1 MVDQR
6 AIEDAAKALAASKHA
21 IALTGAGIS
30 VPSGIPDFRSE
41 AGLWTKFDIT
51 EYGTISAFR
60 ADPLKVWKLF
70 KAIGEMVD
78 GAQPNPAHVALA
90 RLEELGV
97 IHTVITQNI
106 DVLHQRGGSTR
117 VIEFHGSGATLTC
130 LACRKWFT
138 HDDARGLKDE
148 EGVPYCPCGAVLKP
162 DVVLFGESIPDDSL
176 RQAFREAER
185 ADLVLSAGTSATVA
199 PASMIPAV
207 VTSHGGKIVEM
218 DLIRTA
224 LSDMAEHRVCG
235 DLSVTLPK
243 LAEAVEDLL

>member
-1 MVDQR
+1 MTDAQ
-6 AIEDAAKALAASKHA
+6 AIRDAARALVAAKHA

-60 ADPLKVWKLF
+60 DNPRKVWKLF

-78 GAQPNPAHVALA
+78 EAKPNPAHVALA

-106 DVLHQRGGSTR
+106 DVLHQQGGSKR

-130 LACRKWFT
+130 LRCQKGFSN
-138 HDDARGLKDE
+138 DE
-148 EGVPYCPCGAVLKP
+148 AADLMDNDGVPSCPCGAVLKP
-162 DVVLFGESIPDDSL
+162 DVVLFGESIPESSL
-176 RQAFREAER
+176 VEAFKEAEQ
-185 ADLVLSAGTSATVA
+185 ADLVLAAGTSATVA
-199 PASMIPAV
+199 PASMIPSV
-207 VTSHGGKIVEM
+207 VASHGGKIVEM
-218 DLIRTA
+218 DLIRTG
-224 LSDMAEHRVCG
+224 LSDMADHRLPG
-235 DLSVTLPK
+235 DVSVTLPR
-243 LAEAVEDLL
+243 LVEAVEDLL